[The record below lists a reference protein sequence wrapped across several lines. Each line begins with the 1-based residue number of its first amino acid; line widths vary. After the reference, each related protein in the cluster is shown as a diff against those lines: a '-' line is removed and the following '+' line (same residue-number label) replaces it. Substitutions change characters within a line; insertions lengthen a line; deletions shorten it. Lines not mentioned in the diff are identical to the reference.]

1 MLTSISSWGGSRR
14 QETDMRSSYPSPL
27 SQNIQTQIFSKSMTS
42 GETQSILNSLFL
54 GSEEIYESKLAVAH
68 IKNSLWIEV
77 PDWLVF
83 KPPQQTTQI
92 IKHRNFTQKMLECRK
107 MSAGGQQNKKTSFV
121 VQRGI
126 PYLKLSDISGRG
138 NLRFNQA
145 PNNSINSLHSPTKS
159 PCSPIC
165 PPEMINSRWEIWS
178 WTFWQNGILELFSR
192 PD

>member
-1 MLTSISSWGGSRR
+1 
-14 QETDMRSSYPSPL
+14 
-27 SQNIQTQIFSKSMTS
+27 MTS
-42 GETQSILNSLFL
+42 DETQCIWNSIFL
-54 GSEEIYESKLAVAH
+54 GSEEIVESKFVVAH
-68 IKNSLWIEV
+68 IKNSLWIEI

-83 KPPQQTTQI
+83 KPPQQTKQI
-92 IKHRNFTQKMLECRK
+92 TKHRNFTQRCWNVQKRVRWV
-107 MSAGGQQNKKTSFV
+107 NRIKKTSFM
-121 VQRGI
+121 VQGCT

-165 PPEMINSRWEIWS
+165 PPEMINSRWEITS
-178 WTFWQNGILELFSR
+178 WTFWQNGVLELFSR